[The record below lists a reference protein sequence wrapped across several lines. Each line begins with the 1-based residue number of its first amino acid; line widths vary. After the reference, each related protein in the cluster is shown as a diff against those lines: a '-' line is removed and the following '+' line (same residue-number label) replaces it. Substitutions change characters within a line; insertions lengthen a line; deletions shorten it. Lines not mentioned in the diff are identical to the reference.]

1 MFHRDAFREIL
12 MLSRAQP
19 TPEFINAAIRLDF
32 ISSTGVIS
40 QNNIDRFHITLFGQ
54 NLLEHIVIDS

>member
-1 MFHRDAFREIL
+1 MFHQDAFREIL

-19 TPEFINAAIRLDF
+19 TSEFINAAIQLEF

-40 QNNIDRFHITLFGQ
+40 QNNIDCFHITLFGQ